1 MDASQIISLIPS
13 ALLEKLAIETGANR
27 YSKKL
32 QAEIVFKLLI
42 HCILSYKDNSLRTME
57 SAYESMAFNLLNYGK
72 KKHQIRFSSISERL
86 SVMNADYFEKLY
98 RAIVSIYGTE
108 IKEHESTFIRFDST
122 IVALSSQ
129 LLKVGY
135 HLKGG
140 DANHVRQLKFTIG
153 FSELPLSADF
163 YAEQRFNSENIA
175 LKESILAQQP
185 NKENTIRIF
194 DRGIMSRK
202 TFDEF
207 IDKKIPFISRL
218 TNTSKHQII
227 SKNQLYPKNSL
238 NTATLIIHTDQL
250 VYLYSEGKVKAK
262 HPVRY
267 IQAKHLISNEP
278 ITFVTNI
285 HDMDAGQITDLYKR
299 RWDIEVFFKFLK
311 QELNFNHLINR
322 SENGIRIML
331 YATMIAAILLLVY
344 KKING
349 LNGYKI
355 MKQKF
360 IQELE
365 KAIVKDIV
373 FMCGGN
379 PNLVDKLLIKPPT

>member
-13 ALLEKLAIETGANR
+13 SLLKELALETGANR
-27 YSKKL
+27 YAKKL

-86 SVMNADYFEKLY
+86 TVMNADYFEKLY
-98 RAIVSIYGTE
+98 RATVRIYGTE
-108 IKEHESTFIRFDST
+108 IKENESAFIRFDST
-122 IVALSSQ
+122 IVALSGQ

-140 DANHVRQLKFTIG
+140 DADHVRQLKFTIG
-153 FSELPLSADF
+153 FSQLPMSADF
-163 YAEQRFNSENIA
+163 YVEQRFNSENIA

-185 NKENTIRIF
+185 DKANAIRIF
-194 DRGIMSRK
+194 DRGINSRK
-202 TFDEF
+202 TYDEF
-207 IDKKIPFISRL
+207 VEKKIPFISRL

-227 SKNQLYPKNSL
+227 INNYTTPV
-238 NTATLIIHTDQL
+238 NTATLSIHTDQL
-250 VYLYSEGKVKAK
+250 VYLYSEGTVKAK
-262 HPVRY
+262 HPVRF
-267 IQAKHLISNEP
+267 IQATHLINNEP

-285 HDMDAGQITDLYKR
+285 HDMDAAQITDLYKR

-311 QELNFNHLINR
+311 QELNFSHLINR

-344 KKING
+344 KKKNG

-360 IQELE
+360 VQDLE

-379 PNLVDKLLIKPPT
+379 PDLVDNLLLKPPN